1 MEGDLFHTLDPAH
14 SPISIHS
21 LRVEG
26 DFGGCDSNLSCFD
39 FNPLPPCGGRLSSCY
54 HLPVKHNFN
63 PLPPCGGR
71 LHSAMRHAVHL
82 HFNPLPPCGGR
93 PDERNGRPATR
104 YFNPLPPCGG
114 RHPCGRAGKD
124 FKAFQST
131 PSVWRETGTDALIYS
146 GNFISIHSLRVEG
159 DATASASTMG
169 AAVFQSTPSVWRE
182 TDLGADKRPYKI
194 ISIHSLRVE
203 GD

>member
-54 HLPVKHNFN
+54 HLPVKHN
-63 PLPPCGGR
+63 
-71 LHSAMRHAVHL
+71 
-82 HFNPLPPCGGR
+82 
-93 PDERNGRPATR
+93 
-104 YFNPLPPCGG
+104 FNPLPPCGG